1 MGDIGLLTY
10 FCRLLLIKQ
19 GERVRA
25 RLSKS
30 QMKALMRGTH
40 ITDIDRTAVV
50 AYNGFRDVEHYYS
63 EMSLLGDMWL
73 ADAAGLDWNGEEVAS
88 RRL

>member
-1 MGDIGLLTY
+1 MHALTLAL
-10 FCRLLLIKQ
+10 FSTFSQ

-25 RLSKS
+25 RLSK
-30 QMKALMRGTH
+30 QHMKALMRATH

-50 AYNGFRDVEHYYS
+50 VYNGFRDVEHYYS
-63 EMSLLGDMWL
+63 EMSVLGDAPL
-73 ADAAGLDWNGEEVAS
+73 SQPDAS

>member
-1 MGDIGLLTY
+1 MVLFDCFLL
-10 FCRLLLIKQ
+10 KQ

-50 AYNGFRDVEHYYS
+50 VYNGFRDVEHYYS
-63 EMSLLGDMWL
+63 EMSLLGDMSL
-73 ADAAGLDWNGEEVAS
+73 ADTEGGHSNAEAVVS